1 MISAK
6 SLSILGLSIQD
17 NASLKQ
23 LSLTSNIIQ
32 SDFRDFSQSIQISSS
47 LLYLNLSKNQ
57 LTDVHGEIICNM
69 IKESCFNTI
78 ILDSNQFK
86 TLKFK
91 EYINSNMYLE
101 EFSISYNYLGYDEII
116 NILEVLPMNKNL
128 KILGLQGYNN
138 ILYDK
143 MLGEVLKKSLL
154 IVLRY
159 DLTVLD
165 LTVIKEI
172 ENTLIKKNKSLVSIE
187 SKDIDWDSISGKH
200 PFLQIKRALKANLWL
215 SQNDAL
221 PSECNNDIFI
231 DVQDVVIQKQS
242 HHSDSSFEVCIDQIN
257 EEEMIALEYDK
268 SPDIIPMAIDKNY
281 KKNAEN
287 HEFDEEKSFEKKIN
301 KKILQNEEKNRE
313 IFFKAL
319 EKMETKFDKM
329 MEKVIEKIEK
339 IEEKFDNQKEEVQ
352 NMKGIISHKL
362 NTITDQLEAEM
373 KDFSLNHKQNA
384 NRIEEKIIQLENRED
399 RKVGLL
405 KEIVDQYE
413 SIRESFK
420 DIDVRIDKFE
430 IEKKPLSNAKSAEKN
445 HKEINEL
452 SSKQSELLAKIEELQ
467 MNHDSISGKLA
478 KIDTI
483 EEFSKKASNKL
494 ESFKQDI
501 EEYQKN
507 IETSLSSLEEKSN
520 ESLRLKNLVTAFQKE
535 TYSKLSSIDCKIVEI
550 TDNPKIEEIQGNLYS
565 FESRINLLEEKLL
578 KNYNE
583 TAFTL
588 KHRDQLI
595 ESRLAYLEQE
605 RLNIEEL
612 KNKLISKSENESFRE
627 TFQQKQ
633 ERSLN
638 ERIAS
643 LEKLNFKKKP
653 LTGKYLD
660 DYDNKFIDLCE
671 VLPEE
676 AESFVVNSAIE
687 KANRSREKI
696 MNSKYQE
703 KTKTMRKT
711 AY

>member
-1 MISAK
+1 
-6 SLSILGLSIQD
+6 
-17 NASLKQ
+17 
-23 LSLTSNIIQ
+23 
-32 SDFRDFSQSIQISSS
+32 
-47 LLYLNLSKNQ
+47 
-57 LTDVHGEIICNM
+57 
-69 IKESCFNTI
+69 
-78 ILDSNQFK
+78 
-86 TLKFK
+86 
-91 EYINSNMYLE
+91 
-101 EFSISYNYLGYDEII
+101 
-116 NILEVLPMNKNL
+116 
-128 KILGLQGYNN
+128 
-138 ILYDK
+138 
-143 MLGEVLKKSLL
+143 
-154 IVLRY
+154 
-159 DLTVLD
+159 
-165 LTVIKEI
+165 
-172 ENTLIKKNKSLVSIE
+172 
-187 SKDIDWDSISGKH
+187 
-200 PFLQIKRALKANLWL
+200 
-215 SQNDAL
+215 
-221 PSECNNDIFI
+221 
-231 DVQDVVIQKQS
+231 
-242 HHSDSSFEVCIDQIN
+242 
-257 EEEMIALEYDK
+257 
-268 SPDIIPMAIDKNY
+268 
-281 KKNAEN
+281 
-287 HEFDEEKSFEKKIN
+287 
-301 KKILQNEEKNRE
+301 
-313 IFFKAL
+313 
-319 EKMETKFDKM
+319 METKFDKM

>member
-287 HEFDEEKSFEKKIN
+287 HEFDEEKSFE
-301 KKILQNEEKNRE
+301 
-313 IFFKAL
+313 
-319 EKMETKFDKM
+319 
-329 MEKVIEKIEK
+329 
-339 IEEKFDNQKEEVQ
+339 
-352 NMKGIISHKL
+352 
-362 NTITDQLEAEM
+362 
-373 KDFSLNHKQNA
+373 
-384 NRIEEKIIQLENRED
+384 
-399 RKVGLL
+399 
-405 KEIVDQYE
+405 
-413 SIRESFK
+413 
-420 DIDVRIDKFE
+420 
-430 IEKKPLSNAKSAEKN
+430 
-445 HKEINEL
+445 
-452 SSKQSELLAKIEELQ
+452 
-467 MNHDSISGKLA
+467 
-478 KIDTI
+478 
-483 EEFSKKASNKL
+483 
-494 ESFKQDI
+494 
-501 EEYQKN
+501 
-507 IETSLSSLEEKSN
+507 
-520 ESLRLKNLVTAFQKE
+520 
-535 TYSKLSSIDCKIVEI
+535 
-550 TDNPKIEEIQGNLYS
+550 
-565 FESRINLLEEKLL
+565 
-578 KNYNE
+578 
-583 TAFTL
+583 
-588 KHRDQLI
+588 
-595 ESRLAYLEQE
+595 
-605 RLNIEEL
+605 
-612 KNKLISKSENESFRE
+612 
-627 TFQQKQ
+627 
-633 ERSLN
+633 
-638 ERIAS
+638 
-643 LEKLNFKKKP
+643 
-653 LTGKYLD
+653 
-660 DYDNKFIDLCE
+660 
-671 VLPEE
+671 
-676 AESFVVNSAIE
+676 
-687 KANRSREKI
+687 
-696 MNSKYQE
+696 
-703 KTKTMRKT
+703 
-711 AY
+711 